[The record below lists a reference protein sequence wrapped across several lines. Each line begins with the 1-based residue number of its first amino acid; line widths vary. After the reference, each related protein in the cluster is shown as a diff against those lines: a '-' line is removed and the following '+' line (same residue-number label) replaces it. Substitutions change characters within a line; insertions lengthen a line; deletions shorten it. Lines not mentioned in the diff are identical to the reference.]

1 MDIELITAV
10 APGVA
15 SYFWATKYN
24 MTRVIG
30 AWMLEWAME
39 MSNHADIPDVSSLS
53 CACRSSQRRARV
65 LVCVCTSSTAAAFR
79 WPSRVQCHQP
89 GVPMWECVLPA
100 CQHGD
105 GQTVCTGVI
114 RHCLCSRRRRDF
126 WYVAHGRYQLPL
138 LLVMTRGTVS
148 DGHGSHDCGIHPVYP
163 GAPPGCVLA
172 GSANS
177 QALNR
182 CAPATSPWVT
192 AVGSTL
198 PSPQAAPRCNS
209 KLGEVAASIPTG
221 ITWTTGGGFSSM
233 PANAQPEWQAQ
244 AVERYVHSASKFPPS
259 HFFNASRRACACAR
273 RCGSWL
279 VFLLKAGV
287 GGCGRRSGCV
297 HGRQQLSCHHAWLP
311 RATRRWHQQQHAGV
325 RRCHHVAQ
333 SSSRCGGQG
342 TGVRNGTLLIPCSA
356 CCAHESAG
364 CLNVCACTCVGMWA
378 PACQSRLG
386 FLNPLL
392 YKLASKYPGGG
403 FTWRWRVSA
412 FPHTV
417 PSPQCSMML
426 LVRSQLLTSQL
437 PTTGYVDFECFVV
450 CRGVG
455 FVRRCVA
462 VRCCVCA
469 GVCVFVC
476 LRLGV
481 HRVGQRVET
490 GVAQRYVVR
499 SATKP
504 PWDLTL

>member
-39 MSNHADIPDVSSLS
+39 MSNHANIPDVSSLS

-138 LLVMTRGTVS
+138 LLVMTSGTVS

-172 GSANS
+172 ASANS

-244 AVERYVHSASKFPPS
+244 AVERYLHSASKFPPS

-279 VFLLKAGV
+279 VFFLKAGV
-287 GGCGRRSGCV
+287 VVVAADPDVSMVGSNYPVTMRGFHVPLGGGTSSSTPV
-297 HGRQQLSCHHAWLP
+297 F
-311 RATRRWHQQQHAGV
+311 AGV
-325 RRCHHVAQ
+325 I
-333 SSSRCGGQG
+333 
-342 TGVRNGTLLIPCSA
+342 TLLNQA
-356 CCAHESAG
+356 RAAVGKVRES
-364 CLNVCACTCVGMWA
+364 V
-378 PACQSRLG
+378 
-386 FLNPLL
+386 
-392 YKLASKYPGGG
+392 
-403 FTWRWRVSA
+403 
-412 FPHTV
+412 
-417 PSPQCSMML
+417 
-426 LVRSQLLTSQL
+426 
-437 PTTGYVDFECFVV
+437 TGHC
-450 CRGVG
+450 
-455 FVRRCVA
+455 
-462 VRCCVCA
+462 
-469 GVCVFVC
+469 
-476 LRLGV
+476 
-481 HRVGQRVET
+481 
-490 GVAQRYVVR
+490 
-499 SATKP
+499 
-504 PWDLTL
+504 